1 MRAEDLL
8 LRLRAAA
15 VASDVEDAVAAFE
28 DALADRIAWV
38 PVGRENNCG
47 TIQSSADPGRALVE
61 RVTNAID
68 AVVEMEHER
77 HQGQPL
83 CLSPKEAA
91 SAWLN
96 VPSAGLSAMT
106 PRARQQLADRVVVTI
121 KAGED
126 RQSRTVVVR
135 DNGTGLTPEEMPG
148 TILSLSESNKLQKH
162 YLAGAYG
169 QGGSATYA
177 VSRYSIIACR
187 RQGTSQVGFT
197 VVRYEDLPPNLFKM
211 GRYVYLTLDGAVLVA
226 DASDDFAPGT
236 EVVHYGYDLTKYP
249 SPVGPNSIYGLMNC
263 VLFDPV
269 LPVWLEDEVHR
280 YRRVIKGSRNA
291 LNGAVDE
298 GDDATRGP
306 SLSHNAPRYYVEL
319 GDFGRVGIE
328 YWVLQ
333 APRDPTS
340 KPIAGFVNPYRPIV
354 LTMLG
359 QSHGEM
365 PLSVVR
371 KDAELPYLVTRLV
384 CHVDCNDLS
393 PQAKRTLFVSNREG
407 AREGQLYERIRQEV
421 VRALASDDDLAR
433 LNQEAR
439 ERNLRERDEQT
450 QQAVR
455 KEVAR
460 LLRLEGV
467 RIAEPTGSRAAE
479 QSDDSHG
486 GRRGRR
492 ARRVLRPIE
501 IHDPPTY
508 IRILGDPLK
517 FQPGQRRYVRI
528 ETDASSEYHS
538 AHDPSRSRV
547 NVVLPNTILHL
558 AGTTPLNGGRMRAVC
573 DASEGAVP
581 GQAGRMRVE
590 LIRPGLTV
598 LSCEVGVEVVAAPP
612 ARPGRENLSLPEFEV
627 VPVDAGDERWGA
639 FGWPDD
645 VSQVAS
651 QAQMEQGKLWVYYS
665 TAFPR
670 FAENHRSFERRD
682 PALASSFTSRYEIWL
697 AVHSLLLQ
705 QDDERGSPWGDDGEL
720 TEELAAVADRRERC
734 RLAAVAAMVAA
745 REVMLLPQAASDE

>member
-8 LRLRAAA
+8 LHLHAAA
-15 VASDVEDAVAAFE
+15 VASDVENAVAAFE
-28 DALADRIAWV
+28 EAVADRIAWV

-68 AVVEMEHER
+68 AVMEMEHER

-121 KAGED
+121 KEGED
-126 RQSRTVVVR
+126 RQSRTVIVR
-135 DNGTGLTPEEMPG
+135 DNGTGLTPEEMPA

-177 VSRYSIIACR
+177 VSRYSLIACR

-226 DASDDFAPGT
+226 DAPDDFAPGT
-236 EVVHYGYDLTKYP
+236 EVVHFGYDLTKYP
-249 SPVGPNSIYGLMNC
+249 SPVGPNSVYGLMNC
-263 VLFDPV
+263 VLFDPII
-269 LPVWLEDEVHR
+269 PVWLEDEVHR

-298 GDDATRGP
+298 GDDTTRGP
-306 SLSHNAPRYYVEL
+306 SLSHNAPQYYVEL

-328 YWVLQ
+328 YWVLE

-407 AREGQLYERIRQEV
+407 ACI
-421 VRALASDDDLAR
+421 VRRKPIIESD
-433 LNQEAR
+433 
-439 ERNLRERDEQT
+439 
-450 QQAVR
+450 
-455 KEVAR
+455 
-460 LLRLEGV
+460 
-467 RIAEPTGSRAAE
+467 
-479 QSDDSHG
+479 
-486 GRRGRR
+486 
-492 ARRVLRPIE
+492 
-501 IHDPPTY
+501 
-508 IRILGDPLK
+508 
-517 FQPGQRRYVRI
+517 
-528 ETDASSEYHS
+528 
-538 AHDPSRSRV
+538 
-547 NVVLPNTILHL
+547 
-558 AGTTPLNGGRMRAVC
+558 
-573 DASEGAVP
+573 
-581 GQAGRMRVE
+581 
-590 LIRPGLTV
+590 
-598 LSCEVGVEVVAAPP
+598 
-612 ARPGRENLSLPEFEV
+612 
-627 VPVDAGDERWGA
+627 
-639 FGWPDD
+639 
-645 VSQVAS
+645 
-651 QAQMEQGKLWVYYS
+651 
-665 TAFPR
+665 
-670 FAENHRSFERRD
+670 
-682 PALASSFTSRYEIWL
+682 
-697 AVHSLLLQ
+697 
-705 QDDERGSPWGDDGEL
+705 
-720 TEELAAVADRRERC
+720 
-734 RLAAVAAMVAA
+734 
-745 REVMLLPQAASDE
+745 